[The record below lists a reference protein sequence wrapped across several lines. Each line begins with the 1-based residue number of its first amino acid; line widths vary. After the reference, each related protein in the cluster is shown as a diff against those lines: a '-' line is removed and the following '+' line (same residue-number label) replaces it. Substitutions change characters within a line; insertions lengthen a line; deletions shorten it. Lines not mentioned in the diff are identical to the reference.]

1 MNRFLFPSIVLIV
14 SFFVQA
20 LPANAAIIAD
30 LRVEGI
36 ERIDPEVV
44 LNASGILPGDQ
55 MNDNNISEAVKKI
68 YQLGYFSEVAV
79 ARDSTE
85 NGYVL
90 VFSVTEKSIVERIEL
105 LGNKKIKS
113 DELEG
118 KIALKP
124 GSFLDPQYLAQ
135 SKDTIRAMY
144 MEKGYF
150 NAQVDDTLIESGS
163 RYAVRFKIEEGKK
176 IRVKK
181 ILVSGNQALTDKAVI
196 KAMKTKP
203 RGWTLVWKV
212 IPWFRGGSFNQ
223 DTLAQDLD
231 RVTRL
236 YKNHGHLEIAARQD
250 SLSYNQK
257 MDRVNIHLDV
267 TEGPEFRIGRVE
279 FSGNDKINTKRL
291 YRMTE
296 LKPEKVFRIDD
307 ADKTLENLFSIYTEE
322 GYIYCHIEPFQD
334 LRDSTV
340 DVTYNIIENKPAYI
354 NKVIIAGNTKTREK
368 VIRRVLTVKP
378 GELFRRSKVMRSQR
392 EIFTLGFFEDVQLNY
407 QPADTMGNIDLIFD
421 VKEKTVGQFQ
431 IGTTYG
437 ATDGLAG
444 FVQIGVPNFLGRGQ
458 QVNLKTEFSN
468 KKFNVDLGFTEPWL
482 FDTPTS
488 VGVNVY
494 HTQYS
499 YSEYTQKKTGGS
511 LSLGRPI
518 PWLDYTRGYWAYS
531 LERIN
536 ITDMSESFA
545 KAMSTQAFPS
555 ISSSTSFTLVRDSR
569 DRPFNASRGT
579 RTVGLAKYAGGILG
593 GRINFQ
599 KYLLEYR
606 HYRPLFWKFVGM
618 ARAKTGVVDGYT
630 DPATVPPYERFRIG
644 GSGDDGVRG
653 YPDQSINRATYGG
666 RIMLISNLELKYS
679 FTQSVYLLAF
689 ADAGN
694 TWTQYDKI
702 HPSVLYKGAG
712 LGVRAEVPM
721 LGVLGLDWGWG
732 FDWDKNVQSDKWQL
746 HFQLG
751 TSF

>member
-1 MNRFLFPSIVLIV
+1 MKRFLFPSIVMVISLL
-14 SFFVQA
+14 VQT
-20 LPANAAIIAD
+20 LPANAVIIAD
-30 LRVEGI
+30 LRVEGV

-55 MNDNNISEAVKKI
+55 LNDNNISEAVKKI
-68 YQLGYFSEVAV
+68 YQLGYFTEVAV
-79 ARDSTE
+79 AKDSTE
-85 NGYVL
+85 SGYLL
-90 VFSVTEKSIVERIEL
+90 VFSVTEKAIVERIEF

-113 DELEG
+113 DQLEE

-135 SKDTIRAMY
+135 SKDTIRALY

-150 NAQVDDTLIESGS
+150 NAQVEDTLIESGS

-181 ILVSGNQALTDKAVI
+181 ILVSGNQALSDGAVI

-212 IPWFRGGSFNQ
+212 IPWFRSGSFNQ
-223 DTLAQDLD
+223 DTLTQDLD

-250 SLSYNQK
+250 SLSYNRK
-257 MDRVNIHLDV
+257 MDRVDIHLEV
-267 TEGPEFRIGRVE
+267 AEGPEFKIGRVE
-279 FSGNDKINTKRL
+279 FSGNDKIDTKRL
-291 YRMTE
+291 HRMTE
-296 LKPEKVFRIDD
+296 LKPEKIFRIDD

-340 DVTYNIIENKPAYI
+340 DITYNIIENKPAYV
-354 NKVIIAGNTKTREK
+354 NKVIISGNTKTREK

-392 EIFTLGFFEDVQLNY
+392 EIFTLGYFEDVQLNY
-407 QPADTMGNIDLIFD
+407 QPADTLGNIDLIFD

-494 HTQYS
+494 HTQYT

-518 PWLDYTRGYWAYS
+518 PWLDYTRGYWSYS

-545 KAMSTQAFPS
+545 QAMSTQAFPS

-593 GRINFQ
+593 GRIDYQ

-606 HYRPLFWKFVGM
+606 HYRPLFWKLVGM
-618 ARAKTGVVDGYT
+618 ARAKTGVVDGYSS
-630 DPATVPPYERFRIG
+630 PSTVPAYERFRIG

-666 RIMLISNLELKYS
+666 RIMLISNLEVKYS
-679 FTQSVYLLAF
+679 FNQSVYLLAF

-694 TWTQYDKI
+694 TWTQYDQI